1 MSHIRRGEVIS
12 AQRIATTA
20 TAAPI
25 SEWSTW
31 PSACPSPAA
40 LVGVI
45 LVMFGIVWLS
55 MLSYTSLS
63 PPIDNIEQ
71 LSWIGSL
78 EGGYYKHPPLP
89 TWLIW
94 LPAKLFGATAW
105 TSYVTGATCTLSA
118 LALLWRLLSGVRG
131 SRHATLALLAVLCI
145 AYYNGR
151 LYWYNH
157 NVVLM
162 WFVTA
167 SAALCWKA
175 HSTRRLRWWVALG
188 TALGLGALAK
198 YQIGVTV
205 ACVLA
210 FWLHQ
215 RDWRDPIARLGLLLA
230 TLIALLLFLPHLQWL
245 RGHDFAPVH
254 YALDTSL
261 GVHIAPSARWGE
273 SFHWLADQV
282 LNRAAPAWM
291 LLGWAV
297 YAQRDGGKPAPQDT
311 QASITV
317 RDRSS
322 RALLLIWGIGP
333 LLFMPL
339 VGLFA
344 GADLQLQWG
353 TPFLLFAVPA
363 AMELSSRWVV
373 WTRHGLKPAL
383 KAFVVIQSLLLLVSY
398 LTSSRG
404 PSALQDHHW
413 RTFDSAALA
422 GAVASKAR
430 EALGG
435 PICVVIG
442 PGATAGTLALE
453 LPERPSVLIDGRYD
467 RSPWVDKQIVE
478 KCGAV
483 ELSEGVPLVGG
494 RAVGPGF
501 PGLNWRIRPPSPT
514 WHANTRS
521 MNSPR

>member
-1 MSHIRRGEVIS
+1 MSAHGT
-12 AQRIATTA
+12 ATT
-20 TAAPI
+20 TTSTLIP
-25 SEWSTW
+25 EWSSW
-31 PSACPSPAA
+31 PSVRLSPGP

-45 LVMFGIVWLS
+45 LVMFGIVWLA

-63 PPIDNIEQ
+63 PPVDNIEE
-71 LSWIGSL
+71 LTWIGSL

-89 TWLIW
+89 TWLFW

-105 TSYVTGATCTLSA
+105 TSYVTGAACTLSA
-118 LALLWRLLSGVRG
+118 VALLWRLLSGMRG
-131 SRHATLALLAVLCI
+131 SRYATLALLAVLCI

-175 HSTRRLRWWVALG
+175 HSTRRLRWWVGLG
-188 TALGLGALAK
+188 ATLGLGALAK
-198 YQIGVTV
+198 YQIVITV

-215 RDWRDPIARLGLLLA
+215 RGWRDPVARLGLLLA
-230 TLIALLLFLPHLQWL
+230 ALISLLLFIPHLQWL
-245 RGHDFAPVH
+245 RGHDFAPIH

-261 GVHIAPSARWGE
+261 GVHLAPSVRWGE

-291 LLGWAV
+291 LLGWAI
-297 YAQRDGGKPAPQDT
+297 YAQRDGAIPSPQDT
-311 QASITV
+311 QASNPSHAK
-317 RDRSS
+317 SS
-322 RALLLIWGIGP
+322 RALLLIWGIVP

-339 VGLFA
+339 VGLLA

-363 AMELSSRWVV
+363 AMELSSRWVA
-373 WTRHGLKPAL
+373 WTRHSLKPAL

-398 LTSSRG
+398 LTSPRG
-404 PSALQDHHW
+404 PLALQDRHW
-413 RTFDSAALA
+413 RTFDGAALA
-422 GAVASKAR
+422 DAIAPRAR

-442 PGATAGTLALE
+442 PGAIAGAMALE
-453 LPERPSVLIDGRYD
+453 LPERPSVLVDGRYD
-467 RSPWVDKQIVE
+467 RSPWVDKRIVE
-478 KCGAV
+478 TCGAV
-483 ELSEGVPLVGG
+483 ELSEGVPRLGG
-494 RAVGPGF
+494 RAVGQGF
-501 PGLNWRIRPPSPT
+501 PGLSWRIQPPSPT
-514 WHANTRS
+514 WDASTS
-521 MNSPR
+521 AMNSPR